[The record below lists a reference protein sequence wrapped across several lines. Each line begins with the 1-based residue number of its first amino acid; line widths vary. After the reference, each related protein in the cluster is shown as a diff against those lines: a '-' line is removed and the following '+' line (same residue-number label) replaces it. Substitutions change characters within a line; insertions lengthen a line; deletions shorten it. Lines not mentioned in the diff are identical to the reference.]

1 MNHECITRHLRHLC
15 MSVALASGLLSQ
27 AALAAVASDTELK
40 RMQAHLDGLYQ
51 DVKAVHQ
58 FAGVDGETVMCVDLF
73 TQPAFNHPGLRDH
86 KLQLQPS
93 AELKDRMASTDTRDA
108 EIAYSGELKGDIDS
122 LGNLRYCPDGSVPI
136 KQLTLDEMSRF
147 PTLEA
152 FLGKYPEG
160 KIPDDGSLGDKV
172 LDGGITGLRGSL
184 TKSLTGSDIIV
195 PADHTGPTSLHQYAY
210 IRDYVDS
217 WGAESVFNVW
227 SPYVERSN
235 EFSLSQMW
243 VVRGSGGDRET
254 IESGWQVYRDKYG
267 DNRAR
272 LFLYFTP
279 DNYGDGGCYNL
290 DCSGFVQ
297 VANNIYIGGGFT
309 SYSSYNGAQYTFKLL
324 WVRDPANGNWW
335 LRYGNTWV
343 GYYPTG
349 LFDSNGLKNKANKL
363 SYGGEII
370 DRQTSGRHTRTDMGS
385 GSFPSAGFSR
395 AAYQRS
401 IRYVDTSYYYRTHT
415 GLFEARDDS
424 KCYDVDLTSGSGSW
438 GTYFYFGGAGYHST
452 NCK

>member
-1 MNHECITRHLRHLC
+1 MQYVINSTRLRKLCI
-15 MSVALASGLLSQ
+15 SALLSSGLFSQ
-27 AALAAVASDTELK
+27 ATFAAVASDTELK
-40 RMQAHLDGLYQ
+40 RMQSHIDSLYQ
-51 DVKAVHQ
+51 NVKSVHQ
-58 FAGVDGETVMCVDLF
+58 FVGVEGESVMCVDLF
-73 TQPAFNHPGLRDH
+73 AQPAFNHPGLRDH

-93 AELKDRMASTDTRDA
+93 QELKDRMGSTDTKDA
-108 EIAYSGELKGDIDS
+108 TIAYSGELKGDVDA

-147 PTLEA
+147 PSLEA

-160 KIPDDGSLGDKV
+160 KIPDDDDRLKAAIS
-172 LDGGITGLRGSL
+172 
-184 TKSLTGSDIIV
+184 GSDIIV
-195 PADHTGPTSLHQYAY
+195 PADNTGPSSLHQYAY

-217 WGAESVFNVW
+217 WGAETVFNVW

-254 IESGWQVYRDKYG
+254 IESGWQVYKDKYG

-279 DNYGDGGCYNL
+279 DNYGSGGCYNL

-297 VANNIYIGGGFT
+297 VAGNIYIGGGF
-309 SYSSYNGAQYTFKLL
+309 SNYSVYNGAQYTFKLL

-335 LRYGNTWV
+335 LKYGNTWV

-370 DRQTSGRHTRTDMGS
+370 DRQTSGRHTKTDMGS

-424 KCYDVDLTSGSGSW
+424 QCYDVDMTSSTGSW